1 MARNGKEVPMNVRFG
16 IVGLGSISNR
26 FATVLNEV
34 DGVELTAV
42 ASRDQ
47 ARTDAFAQK
56 FGAKK
61 ARQSYLD
68 VITDDNVDIIYVG
81 LTHNF
86 HYGIIKLCLE
96 HHKAVLCEKPLVTT
110 QKDARE
116 LVALAGTN
124 QILLMEALW
133 TRCMPA
139 YQKAREWVRQGRIGQ
154 VKLITANF
162 CYKKDYDP
170 NNRQFNPKLAGGSLF
185 DVGVYPIDFATGI
198 LAEYPENVTGLAKI
212 SPSGVDESSVLS
224 LSFAGGALASLTCG
238 FNVRATGDAIVYGTQ
253 GRLVLDNCFGPQK
266 CTLYDGSNS
275 LVERFEEPVPDGFI
289 YQIRH
294 CADLFRHGRLESDLI
309 PWQDTIACAEIFD
322 TLRTQWGLMEETTT
336 PAW

>member
-1 MARNGKEVPMNVRFG
+1 MNVKFG

-26 FATVLNEV
+26 FATVLNGVES
-34 DGVELTAV
+34 VELTAV
-42 ASRDQ
+42 ASRDW

-61 ARQSYLD
+61 ACQSYLD
-68 VITDDNVDIIYVG
+68 VITDDQVDIVYIG

-86 HYGIIKLCLE
+86 HYGIIKMCLE
-96 HHKAVLCEKPLVTT
+96 NHKAVLCEKPLVTT

-139 YQKAREWVRQGRIGQ
+139 FQKAKEWVGEGRIGK
-154 VKLITANF
+154 VKLITADF

-170 NNRQFNPKLAGGSLF
+170 NTRQFNPKLAGGSLF

-198 LAEYPENVTGLAKI
+198 LAEHPENVTGLAKI
-212 SPSGVDESSVLS
+212 SPSGVDESAVLA

-238 FNVRATGDAIVYGTQ
+238 FNVRAVGEADIYGTQ
-253 GRLVLDNCFGPQK
+253 GHIVLDNCFGPKK
-266 CTLYDGSNS
+266 CDLYNEGNS
-275 LVERFEEPVPDGFI
+275 LVERFEEPVHDGFV

-294 CADLFRHGRLESDLI
+294 CADLFRHGKLESDLI
-309 PWQDTIACAEIFD
+309 PWQDTIACAGIFD
-322 TLRTQWGLMEETTT
+322 SLRNQWGLVEETAI
-336 PAW
+336 PEW